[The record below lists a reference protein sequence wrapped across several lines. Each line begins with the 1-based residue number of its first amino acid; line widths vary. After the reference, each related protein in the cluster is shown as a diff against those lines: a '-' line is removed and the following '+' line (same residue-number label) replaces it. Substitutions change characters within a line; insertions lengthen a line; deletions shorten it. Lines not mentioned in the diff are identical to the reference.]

1 MGETLIAF
9 LLTIAS
15 IVLAPYCWI
24 ILLTITYGRSHHLAK
39 DYSYRPSVTIYLP
52 TYNEERRIRRKLEN
66 LLDQDYPISEILI
79 LDCSTDGTP
88 DIIKEFQAKYSFI
101 RLIRQAKRIGMAK
114 TFNEAIQA
122 AKGEILIKT
131 DCDSIVL
138 SRNGTS
144 ELVANFSDPEVGAA
158 TGICIA
164 NSGIEKYFRRIQTL
178 LQVAETNLD
187 STIIGHSAS
196 LLAFRRSALAPV
208 DPDSAAEDTEEV
220 ILIRKKGY
228 RTVLDKSVVS
238 IEEVPDGFVA
248 RRTQKDRRAHG
259 IIQALIQNKDILFN
273 RKYGKFGFIVFPQ
286 LLFILMFS
294 PFLLPITLIVVI
306 YLIYVINPNLLLL
319 VLIVAVIG
327 YVVKPQLYAAII
339 DTHISGL
346 LGTFRV
352 LRGKKDPVWR
362 TIR

>member
-1 MGETLIAF
+1 MTETLAF

-24 ILLTITYGRSHHLAK
+24 ILLTIRYGRSYHLTK
-39 DYSYRPSVTIYLP
+39 NYTYRPSVTIYLP
-52 TYNEERRIRRKLEN
+52 TYNEEKRIRRKLEN

-79 LDCSTDGTP
+79 FDCSTDRTA
-88 DIIKEFQAKYSFI
+88 DIIREFQAKHGFI

-114 TFNEAIQA
+114 TFNEAIQEA
-122 AKGEILIKT
+122 RGEVLIKT

-138 SRNGTS
+138 SRNSIS
-144 ELVANFSDPEVGAA
+144 ELVANFSNQKVGAA
-158 TGICIA
+158 TGICVA
-164 NSGIEKYFRRIQTL
+164 NNGIEKYFRSIQTL

-196 LLAFRRSALAPV
+196 LLAFRRSALERV
-208 DPDSAAEDTEEV
+208 NPDSAAEDTEEV

-228 RTVLDKSVVS
+228 KTVVDKSVVA
-238 IEEVPDGFVA
+238 IEEVPEGFVA

-259 IIQALIQNKDILFN
+259 IIQALIENKEILFN
-273 RKYGKFGFIVFPQ
+273 RKYGKFGLIVFPQ
-286 LLFILMFS
+286 LLFILIFS
-294 PFLLPITLIVVI
+294 PLLFPITLIMAV
-306 YLIYVINPNLLLL
+306 YLIYVINPYLLLL
-319 VLIVAVIG
+319 VLIPTVIG
-327 YVVKPQLYAAII
+327 YVVKPHLYIAII
-339 DTHISGL
+339 DAHISGL

-352 LRGKKDPVWR
+352 LRGRKDPVWR